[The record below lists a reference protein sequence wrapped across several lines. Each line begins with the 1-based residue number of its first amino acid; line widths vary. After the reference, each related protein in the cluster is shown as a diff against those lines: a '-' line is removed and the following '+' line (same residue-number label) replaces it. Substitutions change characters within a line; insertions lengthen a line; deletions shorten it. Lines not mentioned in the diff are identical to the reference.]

1 MQCLFLKSSNCT
13 SSTRSLVSEILMS
26 NELTRSVYN
35 HLESVYSIK
44 DPSKSFFFKQK
55 KLLEAEICT
64 TVTNSPLNKTREA
77 IDSLF
82 NCTDQLKINEVNSIL
97 KRFKLD
103 NAYQTIKELQQ
114 CLKSF

>member
-1 MQCLFLKSSNCT
+1 MQCLFLDQ
-13 SSTRSLVSEILMS
+13 
-26 NELTRSVYN
+26 
-35 HLESVYSIK
+35 IK
-44 DPSKSFFFKQK
+44 QLYFNQKTFNQK

-64 TVTNSPLNKTREA
+64 TVTNSPLIKTRKA

-103 NAYQTIKELQQ
+103 NDYQTIKEL
-114 CLKSF
+114 

>member
-35 HLESVYSIK
+35 HLESVYLIK
-44 DPSKSFFFKQK
+44 DPSKSSFFKQK